1 MNKKIGEQTFK
12 LDSKPKIIGT
22 TSIVGPKEGEGPL
35 KDYFDVILKD
45 DLFNQE
51 VLRRQKVQCYLLLS
65 QML

>member
-35 KDYFDVILKD
+35 KDYL
-45 DLFNQE
+45 
-51 VLRRQKVQCYLLLS
+51 
-65 QML
+65 M